1 MKEIIDTICL
11 VLAVGLPIGYFV
23 IRPLVAIG
31 DIPGEI
37 RKLRESIDNLS
48 KIIKNKGEQK

>member
-1 MKEIIDTICL
+1 MKETIGTIL
-11 VLAVGLPIGYFV
+11 LGLAVGLATGYFV
-23 IRPLVAIG
+23 IRPLAAIG

-48 KIIKNKGEQK
+48 KIIKNRGEQK